1 MENTCGHGGEG
12 LVTGVVGDY
21 CVALVL
27 VEVDQTDQ
35 RGRRAEFGA
44 EGGEVREFRS
54 RGTTD
59 PLG

>member
-1 MENTCGHGGEG
+1 
-12 LVTGVVGDY
+12 LVTGAVADY
-21 CVALVL
+21 CVALVP
-27 VEVDQTDQ
+27 VEVDQTDR